1 MIEGIVVTLTGN
13 ELKKLCNER
22 AAHHSKR
29 AKVYTDQIKSM
40 EENQI
45 EAAHNMTAGDPLAN
59 LKSRL
64 DSHSDDAA
72 EMEFIAAHLDLKEK
86 YRLQR
91 EDLGRLGICK
101 GRGWR

>member
-1 MIEGIVVTLTGN
+1 M
-13 ELKKLCNER
+13 
-22 AAHHSKR
+22 
-29 AKVYTDQIKSM
+29 Q
-40 EENQI
+40 ENQI
-45 EAAHNMTAGDPLAN
+45 EPDHNMTAGDPLAI

-64 DSHSDDAA
+64 ESHDDDAA

-101 GRGWR
+101 ARRW